1 MHQNQDLNS
10 SLLPKTRRAILGELF
25 KYHKGLLFN
34 MGLILLLFSLPLIG
48 VNLWFN
54 IIIEHISLQD
64 LNDSTKYQEVF
75 SALNWKNILYLPAA
89 LIFGIGL
96 SGVIQI
102 LHRQIWSE
110 DIIIKA
116 DFKKCV
122 KSNYLVV
129 AITLSIMCLLNF
141 LLQYLLYLNTNNTS
155 NYKIALGIVI
165 ALCVLLAPI
174 VIFMWSSSIIYKLP
188 LFGHLKNSI
197 LFTVRKFYITYPLG
211 ILNIALIML
220 IDLPIPY
227 ITYICF
233 FLLPLVIGP
242 IILCINML
250 YCDSVFDEFI
260 NHEHFPEIY
269 RKGMQKDE

>member
-25 KYHKGLLFN
+25 KYHKSLLFN

-54 IIIEHISLQD
+54 IIIEKISLKD
-64 LNDSTKYQEVF
+64 LSDNAMYQEMF

-116 DFKKCV
+116 DFKKGV

-165 ALCVLLAPI
+165 ALCILLAPVI
-174 VIFMWSSSIIYKLP
+174 IFMWSSSIIYKLP
-188 LFGHLKNSI
+188 LLGHLKNSV

-211 ILNIALIML
+211 LLNIALLVL

-233 FLLPLVIGP
+233 FVLPLIIAP